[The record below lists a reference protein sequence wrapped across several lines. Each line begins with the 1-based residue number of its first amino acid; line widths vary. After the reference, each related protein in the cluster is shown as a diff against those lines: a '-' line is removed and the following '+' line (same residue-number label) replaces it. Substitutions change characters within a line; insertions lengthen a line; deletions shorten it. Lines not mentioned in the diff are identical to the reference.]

1 MGAAAGRTTLRRAAM
16 AGAVLGALLLGGCG
30 FHLQGRTRLPATL
43 AVVRLAGVDPQSDFY
58 HALRRSLLDSGA
70 KLDDNG
76 TYPDAVLV
84 NILKD
89 SSSTKVLVVSALN
102 VPTEYEFSY
111 AVKFSVKAGAKELIA
126 PEELSLVR
134 EYDYSEATV
143 LAREREQDV
152 FREALGNELA
162 SVVMRRLASL

>member
-1 MGAAAGRTTLRRAAM
+1 MTRRVLPLLLA
-16 AGAVLGALLLGGCG
+16 AVLLSSCG

-43 AVVRLAGVDPQSDFY
+43 AVVRLEGVDPQSDFF

-84 NILKD
+84 NILAD
-89 SSSTKVLVVSALN
+89 ASSTKVLTVSALN

-111 AVKFSVKAGAKELIA
+111 AVKFSVKSGAASGGKELIA
-126 PEELSLVR
+126 PEDLSLVR

-152 FREALGNELA
+152 FRDALGKELA